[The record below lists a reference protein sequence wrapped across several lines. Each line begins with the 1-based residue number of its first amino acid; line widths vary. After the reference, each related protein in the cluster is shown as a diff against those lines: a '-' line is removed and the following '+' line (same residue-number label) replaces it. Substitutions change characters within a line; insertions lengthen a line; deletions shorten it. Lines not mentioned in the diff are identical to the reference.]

1 MTMLFIWIAVN
12 MANTTIANVLQK
24 LHLETA
30 QPNFAP
36 DKSTQDSRKT
46 VGKLSIAEFQMLG
59 ISNSFDKLKLKTES
73 DKYGSWTLVK
83 VSLQCGAP
91 DFDSLRSSIEWT
103 HLPLRLYNVNHWQ
116 SS

>member
-36 DKSTQDSRKT
+36 DKSTQDRRKT
-46 VGKLSIAEFQMLG
+46 
-59 ISNSFDKLKLKTES
+59 
-73 DKYGSWTLVK
+73 
-83 VSLQCGAP
+83 
-91 DFDSLRSSIEWT
+91 FDSRVPNAGYI
-103 HLPLRLYNVNHWQ
+103 
-116 SS
+116 